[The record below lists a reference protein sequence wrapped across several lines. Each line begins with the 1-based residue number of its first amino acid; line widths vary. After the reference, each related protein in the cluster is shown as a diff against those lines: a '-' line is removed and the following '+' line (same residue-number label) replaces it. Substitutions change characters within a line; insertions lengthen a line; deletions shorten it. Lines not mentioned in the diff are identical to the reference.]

1 MNKSFK
7 IILIVFIAL
16 LNFCVADSGYSQSL
30 QFCEDVS
37 KEGVAISASSVFN
50 ISTKGG
56 YLKCLTSLPYTIG
69 TSSVSY
75 EVYRID
81 SDGNEIYD
89 NTIYQDVDPSWTW
102 FWKEI
107 TFYDEGRYNISVYDS
122 DKNYLAS
129 AQIRIQY
136 Y

>member
-1 MNKSFK
+1 MKRSFVTV
-7 IILIVFIAL
+7 LTL
-16 LNFCVADSGYSQSL
+16 LLLCISGITSSQSL
-30 QFCEDVS
+30 QFCEDVGS
-37 KEGVAISASSVFN
+37 NGAAIKPSTVFS

-56 YLKCLTSLPYTIG
+56 YLKCLTTLPYTVG

-81 SDGNEIYD
+81 SEGNETYD
-89 NTIYQDVDPSWTW
+89 NSIQQTVDPGYTW

-107 TFYDEGRYNISVYDS
+107 TFYDEGRYNIYVYDS
-122 DKNYLAS
+122 DKNFLAS
-129 AQIRIQY
+129 EQIRIQY